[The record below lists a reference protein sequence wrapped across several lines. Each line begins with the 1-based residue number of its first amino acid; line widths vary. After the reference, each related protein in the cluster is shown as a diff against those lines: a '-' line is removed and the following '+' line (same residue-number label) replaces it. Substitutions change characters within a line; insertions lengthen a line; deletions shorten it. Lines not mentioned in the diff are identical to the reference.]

1 MVDAGDV
8 QFLAQLSGQLT
19 VCHLALR
26 LQGGRGHGDL
36 SETLDTSLDS
46 FSCIFSFPKL

>member
-8 QFLAQLSGQLT
+8 QFLAQLSGQ
-19 VCHLALR
+19 LALR

-36 SETLDTSLDS
+36 SETLETSLDS
-46 FSCIFSFPKL
+46 FSGIFSFPKL